1 MNHQT
6 LIHSSIVAAIIIA
19 AAIGVSM
26 ISPGQGTAPFVSVDP
41 VSDTNAGDPCT
52 ITGTTNLPAG
62 TDLMV
67 QVYAESFGKDAS
79 ETGEFSGAL
88 GTVRAVA
95 GSAGTNT
102 WSMKIDTADFV
113 PMRYVVNASAF
124 TESAAAGGP
133 VAVSPFGTAAFTVR
147 PATGKSAE
155 PAGRDRIVVQGII
168 IDPIRDT
175 PAGTLLTVSGRSSL
189 PAGTDLLV
197 QIVPV
202 AKDSTKIAG
211 DFQHPESSATTK
223 VTAGKGTNNL
233 FSLTIDTAILTPAEH
248 IVAVSTVKSGAAG
261 TDPRPGDITGSAL
274 FNILP
279 PATAD
284 PVKTVRTRANPGSS
298 TGVIQLDPIA
308 DKKTGDT
315 FTLSGTARLPEK
327 TNLLWQILPDTG
339 TPPDGLEKESTMSVG
354 GNYYVLKGDGTTN
367 RISIAVDLGR
377 LVPGNYVAIV
387 GTMKG
392 APEEMLFEVDRDF
405 GYAYLTLT

>member
-1 MNHQT
+1 MKYQT

-26 ISPGQGTAPFVSVDP
+26 ISPGQGTAEYISVDP
-41 VSDTNAGDPCT
+41 VSDTNAGDPRT

-88 GTVRAVA
+88 GTVSVVA

-102 WSMKIDTADFV
+102 WSMKIDTAEFI

-124 TESAAAGGP
+124 TGGDAAGGP
-133 VAVSPFGTAAFTVR
+133 VAIGPSGTAAFTVR
-147 PATGKSAE
+147 PATRTASE
-155 PAGRDRIVVQGII
+155 PAGRDRIAVQGII

-175 PAGTLLTVSGRSSL
+175 PAGAPLTVSGKSSL

-197 QIVPV
+197 QIIPV
-202 AKDSTKIAG
+202 AKESTKITG
-211 DFQHPESSATTK
+211 DFQHPESIATTK
-223 VTAGKGTNNL
+223 VTVGKGTNNL
-233 FSLTIDTAILTPAEH
+233 FSLTIDTGILPPAEH
-248 IVAVSTVKSGAAG
+248 IIAVSTVKSGAAG
-261 TDPRPGDITGSAL
+261 TNPRPGDITGSAI

-279 PATAD
+279 PAMTD
-284 PVKTVRTRANPGSS
+284 PVKTIRPRANPGTS
-298 TGVIQLDPIA
+298 TGVIQLDPIS
-308 DKKTGDT
+308 DKRTGET
-315 FTLSGTARLPEK
+315 FTISGTARLPEK

-339 TPPDGLEKESTMSVG
+339 TPPGGLEKESTMSVG
-354 GNYYVLKGDGTTN
+354 GNYFVLKGDGATN
-367 RISIAVDLGR
+367 RISIAVDLGH

-392 APEEMLFEVDRDF
+392 DPEEMLFEIDRDF
-405 GYAYLTLT
+405 GYAYVTVT